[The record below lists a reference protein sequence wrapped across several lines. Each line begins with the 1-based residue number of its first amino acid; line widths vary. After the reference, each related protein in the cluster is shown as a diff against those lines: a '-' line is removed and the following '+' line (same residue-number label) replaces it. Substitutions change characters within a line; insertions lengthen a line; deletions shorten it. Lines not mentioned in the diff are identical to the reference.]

1 MKEAFIKRIIS
12 NQYTI
17 IDADGKE
24 RIAHARGK
32 LRYVRVSDKSSF
44 NRRETKRTKRETRF
58 ITISPKVGD
67 YVTYEER
74 DGQVLIFEIK
84 PRKNEL
90 DRPDVA
96 NVDAAL
102 LVFSAVN
109 PDFSFRL
116 LDRFLVI
123 LSLNRIEPIIVISK
137 IDLIETKELIE
148 LERDLSYYRERLGYG
163 IHFVDSK
170 HRIGIEGL
178 DPVFKDRVIVV
189 AGQTGVGKSTL
200 VNALIPGLDLR
211 TQAISK
217 ALGRGKHTTRHTEL
231 YPYKGGYVVDT
242 PGFSK
247 IDLRIFEAPSLKDAY
262 PDFISYADAC
272 KFKGK
277 CLHVH
282 EPGCAVKKAVEEG
295 LIPRTRYAHYLSFY
309 QEIEDMKDKY

>member
-17 IDADGKE
+17 IDEDKNE

-32 LRYVRVSDKSSF
+32 LRYMRITDKSTF
-44 NRRETKRTKRETRF
+44 NRQTTKRTKKENRF

-67 YVTYEER
+67 NVTYEER
-74 DGQVLIFEIK
+74 DGKVLIFEIM
-84 PRKNEL
+84 PRTNEL

-96 NVDAAL
+96 NVDSAL
-102 LVFSAVN
+102 LVFSAVD
-109 PDFSFRL
+109 PDFSFHL

-123 LSLNRIEPIIVISK
+123 LNMNAIEPILVISK
-137 IDLIETKELIE
+137 IDLIEPKVLESLEHDLI
-148 LERDLSYYRERLGYG
+148 YYREQLGYETY
-163 IHFVDSK
+163 FVDSK
-170 HRIGIEGL
+170 HRMGTDRL
-178 DPVFKDRVIVV
+178 DRVFRDKIIVV

-200 VNALIPGLDLR
+200 VNALIPGLDLQ
-211 TQAISK
+211 TQAISQ

-231 YPYKGGYVVDT
+231 YEYKGGYVVDT

-247 IDLRIFEAPSLKDAY
+247 IDLQIFDAAVLKDAY
-262 PDFISYADAC
+262 PDFVSYGNDC

-282 EPGCAVKKAVEEG
+282 EPGCAVKKAVQEG
-295 LIPRTRYAHYLSFY
+295 LIPESRYAHYLAFY
-309 QEIEDMKDKY
+309 QEIKNMKDKY

>member
-17 IDADGKE
+17 IDENKKE

-32 LRYVRVSDKSSF
+32 LRYMRITDKSTF
-44 NRRETKRTKRETRF
+44 NKQTTKRTKKENRF

-67 YVTYEER
+67 HVTYEER

-84 PRKNEL
+84 PRTNEL

-96 NVDAAL
+96 NVDSAL
-102 LVFSAVN
+102 LVFSAVD
-109 PDFSFRL
+109 PDFSFHL

-123 LSLNRIEPIIVISK
+123 LNMNRIEPILVISK
-137 IDLIETKELIE
+137 IDLIDLNALES
-148 LERDLSYYRERLGYG
+148 LERDLTYYREQLGYETY
-163 IHFVDSK
+163 FVDSK
-170 HRIGIEGL
+170 KRMGTAQL
-178 DPVFKDRVIVV
+178 DRVFKDKIIVV

-200 VNALIPGLDLR
+200 VNALIPKLDLQ

-231 YPYKGGYVVDT
+231 YEYKGGYVVDT

-247 IDLRIFEAPSLKDAY
+247 IDLKIFDVVTLKDAY
-262 PDFISYADAC
+262 PDFVSYAEDC

-282 EPGCAVKKAVEEG
+282 EPGCAVKKAVENKEI
-295 LIPRTRYAHYLSFY
+295 LASRYDNYLAFY
-309 QEIEDMKDKY
+309 QEIKDMKDKY